1 MAYFNTL
8 MLSSVSGCFVK
19 QMSRCSTVILTA
31 YSPYYRKGRKGTQPG
46 SLEMKIKGLSEGI
59 RFISV
64 NVIKEI

>member
-1 MAYFNTL
+1 MF
-8 MLSSVSGCFVK
+8 
-19 QMSRCSTVILTA
+19 LTA

-64 NVIKEI
+64 NIKEIYI